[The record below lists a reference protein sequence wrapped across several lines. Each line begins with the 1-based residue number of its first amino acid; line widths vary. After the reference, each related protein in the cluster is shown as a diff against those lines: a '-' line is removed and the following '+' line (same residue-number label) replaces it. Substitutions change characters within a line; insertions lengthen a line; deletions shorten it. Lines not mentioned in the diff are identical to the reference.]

1 MPTIFATSYF
11 PPAIQ
16 YSEYIKADEVWID
29 GFEHFPK
36 QTFRNRSY
44 IMTANGIFM
53 LSIPLENRKNHQYS
67 RDIKISHAEDWQK
80 VHWRTISNAYQK
92 SPFYE
97 FYDDKIERLFN
108 LKKHQ
113 YLLDLNLEIED
124 CIDKILKVEIE
135 RKLTS
140 EYLTV
145 NGNNWSDYRTQISP
159 KNKTINNQIIQP
171 NYLQVFADKQPFE
184 KNLSILDVIF
194 NLGPE
199 SVSHLKQMALKN

>member
-1 MPTIFATSYF
+1 MPAIFATSYF

-16 YSEYIKADEVWID
+16 YSEYLKADEILIE

-53 LSIPLENRKNHQYS
+53 LSIPLENRKNHQYTK
-67 RDIKISHAEDWQK
+67 DIKISHAEDWQK

-113 YLLDLNLEIED
+113 FLLDLNFEIEE
-124 CIDKILKVEIE
+124 CIDSILKVEIE

-140 EYLTV
+140 EYMTV
-145 NGNNWSDYRTQISP
+145 DGNYWSDFRTQISP
-159 KNKTINNQIIQP
+159 KNKTLNDQIIQP

-199 SVSHLKQMALKN
+199 SVSHLKQLALKN

>member
-1 MPTIFATSYF
+1 MSSIFSTSYF

-16 YSEYIKADEVWID
+16 YSEYLKANEIWIE
-29 GFEHFPK
+29 GSEHFPK

-44 IMTANGIFM
+44 IMTANGVFL
-53 LSIPLENRKNHQYS
+53 LSIPLENRKNHQLTK
-67 RDIKISHAEDWQK
+67 DIKISHAEDWQK
-80 VHWRTISNAYQK
+80 VHWRTISNAYQR

-113 YLLDLNLEIED
+113 FLIDLNFEIEE
-124 CIDKILKVEIE
+124 CLDKILKVEIN
-135 RKLTS
+135 RKITT
-140 EYLTV
+140 EYF
-145 NGNNWSDYRTQISP
+145 NNDIGNWSDFRTIISP
-159 KNKTINNQIIQP
+159 KNKTLENQIIQP
-171 NYLQVFADKQPFE
+171 NYLQVFADKLPFV

-199 SVSHLKQMALKN
+199 SVSHLKQITLKD